1 MRASGLLCAHTCSSS
16 SPAMQSVLDPIEAR
30 VIGTMIEKR
39 ITVPDTYP
47 LTINSL
53 VNGCNQSSNR
63 APVTSLTESEIASA
77 VERLRDRGFTSL
89 YTGAATRV
97 PKYSEAF
104 SERLGL
110 QRAET
115 ALLCELMLRGAQMP
129 GELRSRAE
137 RMHAFGDLQ
146 DVENTLKAMSELT
159 PPLVVQLPREAGARA
174 AKWQH
179 MLFGGEL
186 PAVDAPSLPPSRV
199 ERDSALTDRVRALET
214 KVAELE
220 DALMALRMQLGA

>member
-1 MRASGLLCAHTCSSS
+1 
-16 SPAMQSVLDPIEAR
+16 MQSVLDPIEAR
-30 VIGTMIEKR
+30 VIGTLIEKR
-39 ITVPDTYP
+39 ITVPDVYP
-47 LTINSL
+47 MTINSL
-53 VNGCNQSSNR
+53 VNGCNQSNNR
-63 APVTSLTESEIASA
+63 APVTSLSEGEVASA
-77 VERLRDRGFTSL
+77 VERLRERGFTSL

-97 PKYSEAF
+97 PKYSETFA
-104 SERLGL
+104 ERLGL

-137 RMHAFGDLQ
+137 RMHEFADLQ
-146 DVENTLKAMSELT
+146 AVENTLKSMSELT

-179 MLFGGEL
+179 MLFGGEI
-186 PAVDAPSLPPSRV
+186 PEASAVSLPPSKV
-199 ERDSALTDRVRALET
+199 EREAQLAERVTALEA

-220 DALMALRMQLGA
+220 ETLAALRVQLGG

>member
-1 MRASGLLCAHTCSSS
+1 
-16 SPAMQSVLDPIEAR
+16 MQAVLDAIEAR

-39 ITVPDTYP
+39 ITVPDSYP
-47 LTINSL
+47 LTINTI
-53 VNGCNQSSNR
+53 VNGCNQMNNR
-63 APVTSLTESEIASA
+63 APVTALSEAEVTTA
-77 VERLRDRGFTSL
+77 VERLRERGFTGL
-89 YTGAATRV
+89 YTGMATRV
-97 PKYSEAF
+97 PKYSETFA
-104 SERLGL
+104 ERLGL

-137 RMHAFGDLQ
+137 RMHAFADLAE
-146 DVENTLKAMSELT
+146 VENTLAAMSQLT

-186 PAVDAPSLPPSRV
+186 PAVAVVLPPSKMDR
-199 ERDSALTDRVRALET
+199 ETALIDRIASLEA

-220 DALMALRMQLGA
+220 DALTSLRVQLGA

>member
-1 MRASGLLCAHTCSSS
+1 
-16 SPAMQSVLDPIEAR
+16 MQAVLDAIEAR

-39 ITVPDTYP
+39 ITVPDSYP
-47 LTINSL
+47 LTINSI
-53 VNGCNQSSNR
+53 VNGCNQMNNR
-63 APVTSLTESEIASA
+63 APVTALSEAEVTSA
-77 VERLRDRGFTSL
+77 VERLRERGFTGL
-89 YTGAATRV
+89 FTGMATRV
-97 PKYSEAF
+97 PKYSETFA
-104 SERLGL
+104 ERLGL

-137 RMHAFGDLQ
+137 RMHAFADLAE
-146 DVENTLKAMSELT
+146 VENTLSAMSQLT

-186 PAVDAPSLPPSRV
+186 PEAGAPTLPPSKMDR
-199 ERDSALTDRVRALET
+199 ETALADRVVALEA

-220 DALMALRMQLGA
+220 DALTSLRVQLGA

>member
-1 MRASGLLCAHTCSSS
+1 
-16 SPAMQSVLDPIEAR
+16 MQAVLDAIEAR

-39 ITVPDTYP
+39 ITVPDSYP
-47 LTINSL
+47 LTVNSI
-53 VNGCNQSSNR
+53 VNGCNQLNNR
-63 APVTSLTESEIASA
+63 SPVTALSEAEVTSA
-77 VERLRDRGFTSL
+77 VERLRDRGFTGL
-89 YTGAATRV
+89 FTGIATRV
-97 PKYSEAF
+97 PKYSETFA
-104 SERLGL
+104 ERLGL

-137 RMHAFGDLQ
+137 RLHAFADLTE
-146 DVENTLKAMSELT
+146 VENTLSAMSQLT
-159 PPLVVQLPREAGARA
+159 PPLVVQLPREGGARA

-186 PAVDAPSLPPSRV
+186 PEAGAPSLPPSKLDR
-199 ERDSALTDRVRALET
+199 ETALVDRVNALEA

-220 DALMALRMQLGA
+220 DALTSLRLQLGA

>member
-1 MRASGLLCAHTCSSS
+1 
-16 SPAMQSVLDPIEAR
+16 MQAVLDAIEAR

-39 ITVPDTYP
+39 ITVPDSYP
-47 LTINSL
+47 LTINSI
-53 VNGCNQSSNR
+53 VNGCNQMNNR
-63 APVTSLTESEIASA
+63 APVTALTEAEVTSA
-77 VERLRDRGFTSL
+77 VERLREQGFTGL
-89 YTGAATRV
+89 FTGIATRV
-97 PKYSEAF
+97 PKYSENFA
-104 SERLGL
+104 ERLGL

-137 RMHAFGDLQ
+137 RLHQFADLAE
-146 DVENTLKAMSELT
+146 VESTLSAMSQLT
-159 PPLVVQLPREAGARA
+159 PPLVVQLPREGGARA

-186 PAVDAPSLPPSRV
+186 PSAASIALPPSKQDR
-199 ERDSALTDRVRALET
+199 ESALADRVAALET

-220 DALMALRMQLGA
+220 DLLTSLRVQLGA

>member
-1 MRASGLLCAHTCSSS
+1 
-16 SPAMQSVLDPIEAR
+16 MQAVLDAIEAR

-39 ITVPDTYP
+39 ITVPDSYP
-47 LTINSL
+47 LTINSI
-53 VNGCNQSSNR
+53 VNGCNQMNNR
-63 APVTSLTESEIASA
+63 APVTSLTEAEVTSA
-77 VERLRDRGFTSL
+77 VERLRERSFAGL

-97 PKYSEAF
+97 PKYAERFA
-104 SERLGL
+104 ERLGIAA
-110 QRAET
+110 AET

-137 RMHAFGDLQ
+137 RMHAFADLA
-146 DVENTLKAMSELT
+146 ELESTLQAMSELT

-186 PAVDAPSLPPSRV
+186 PAVDAVALPPSKMDREAALSERV
-199 ERDSALTDRVRALET
+199 LALET

-220 DALMALRMQLGA
+220 ELLTALRMQLGA

>member
-1 MRASGLLCAHTCSSS
+1 
-16 SPAMQSVLDPIEAR
+16 MQSVLDAIEAR

-39 ITVPDTYP
+39 ITVPDSYP
-47 LTINSL
+47 LTINSI
-53 VNGCNQSSNR
+53 VNGCNQMNNR
-63 APVTSLTESEIASA
+63 APVTALSEAEVTSA
-77 VERLRDRGFTSL
+77 VERLRERGFTGL
-89 YTGAATRV
+89 FTGMATRV
-97 PKYSEAF
+97 PKYSETFA
-104 SERLGL
+104 ERLGL

-137 RMHAFGDLQ
+137 RMHAFADLAE
-146 DVENTLKAMSELT
+146 VENTLSAMSQLT

-186 PAVDAPSLPPSRV
+186 PEAGAPTLPPSKLDR
-199 ERDSALTDRVRALET
+199 ETALSDRVAALEA

-220 DALMALRMQLGA
+220 DALTSLRVQLGA

>member
-1 MRASGLLCAHTCSSS
+1 
-16 SPAMQSVLDPIEAR
+16 MQAVLDAIEAR

-39 ITVPDTYP
+39 ITVPDSYP
-47 LTINSL
+47 LTINTL
-53 VNGCNQSSNR
+53 VNGCNQMNNR
-63 APVTSLTESEIASA
+63 APVTSLTEAEVASA

-97 PKYSEAF
+97 PKYAETFA
-104 SERLGL
+104 ERLGL
-110 QRAET
+110 QAKET

-137 RMHAFGDLQ
+137 RMHAFADLAE
-146 DVENTLKAMSELT
+146 VESTLIAMGELT

-186 PAVDAPSLPPSRV
+186 AAADAPALPPSKSDR
-199 ERDSALTDRVRALET
+199 ETALVDRVSTLEA

-220 DALMALRMQLGA
+220 DVLTALRVQLGA

>member
-1 MRASGLLCAHTCSSS
+1 
-16 SPAMQSVLDPIEAR
+16 MQAVLDVIEAR

-39 ITVPDTYP
+39 ITVPDSYP
-47 LTINSL
+47 LTINSI
-53 VNGCNQSSNR
+53 VNGCNQMNNR
-63 APVTSLTESEIASA
+63 APVTTLTEAEVTSA
-77 VERLRDRGFTSL
+77 VERLRDRGFTGL
-89 YTGAATRV
+89 FTGMATRV
-97 PKYSEAF
+97 PKYSETFA
-104 SERLGL
+104 ERLGL

-137 RMHAFGDLQ
+137 RMHACADLAE
-146 DVENTLKAMSELT
+146 VENTLSAMSQLT

-179 MLFGGEL
+179 MLFGGDL
-186 PAVDAPSLPPSRV
+186 PEAGAPILPPSKMDR
-199 ERDSALTDRVRALET
+199 ETALVDRVASLEA

-220 DALMALRMQLGA
+220 DVLTSLRVQLGA

>member
-1 MRASGLLCAHTCSSS
+1 
-16 SPAMQSVLDPIEAR
+16 MQSVLDAIEAR

-39 ITVPDTYP
+39 ITVPDSYP
-47 LTINSL
+47 LTINTL
-53 VNGCNQSSNR
+53 VNGCNQSNNR
-63 APVTSLTESEIASA
+63 APVTALTESEVSSA
-77 VERLRDRGFTSL
+77 VERLRERGFTSL

-97 PKYSEAF
+97 PKYAETF
-104 SERLGL
+104 CERLGL
-110 QRAET
+110 QSKET

-137 RMHAFGDLQ
+137 RMHAFADLAE
-146 DVENTLKAMSELT
+146 VEATLKAMGELT

-186 PAVDAPSLPPSRV
+186 PAADAPVLPPSKAERETALV
-199 ERDSALTDRVRALET
+199 ERVAALEA

-220 DALMALRMQLGA
+220 DVLTALRVQLGA

>member
-1 MRASGLLCAHTCSSS
+1 
-16 SPAMQSVLDPIEAR
+16 MQAVLDAVEAR
-30 VIGTMIEKR
+30 VVGTMIEKR
-39 ITVPDTYP
+39 ITVPDSYP
-47 LTINSL
+47 LTINSI
-53 VNGCNQSSNR
+53 VNGCNQMNNR
-63 APVTSLTESEIASA
+63 APVTALSEAEVTSA
-77 VERLRDRGFTSL
+77 VERLRDRGFTGL
-89 YTGAATRV
+89 FTGMATRV
-97 PKYSEAF
+97 PKYSENFA
-104 SERLGL
+104 ERLGL

-137 RMHAFGDLQ
+137 RMHAFADLAE
-146 DVENTLKAMSELT
+146 VENTLAAMSKLT

-186 PAVDAPSLPPSRV
+186 PEAGAPTLPPSKLDR
-199 ERDSALTDRVRALET
+199 ETALADRVTALEA

-220 DALMALRMQLGA
+220 DALTSLRVQLGA

>member
-1 MRASGLLCAHTCSSS
+1 
-16 SPAMQSVLDPIEAR
+16 MQAVLDAIEAR

-39 ITVPDTYP
+39 ITVPDSYP
-47 LTINSL
+47 LTINSI
-53 VNGCNQSSNR
+53 VNGCNQMNNR
-63 APVTSLTESEIASA
+63 APVTALSESEVNSA
-77 VERLRDRGFTSL
+77 VERLRDRGFTGL
-89 YTGAATRV
+89 FTGIATRV
-97 PKYSEAF
+97 PKYSETFA
-104 SERLGL
+104 ERLGL

-137 RMHAFGDLQ
+137 RLHAFADLAE
-146 DVENTLKAMSELT
+146 VENTLSAMGQLM
-159 PPLVVQLPREAGARA
+159 PPLVVQLPREGGARA

-186 PAVDAPSLPPSRV
+186 PEAGAPTLPPSKLDR
-199 ERDSALTDRVRALET
+199 ETALADRVTALEV

-220 DALMALRMQLGA
+220 DALTSLRLQLGA

>member
-1 MRASGLLCAHTCSSS
+1 
-16 SPAMQSVLDPIEAR
+16 MQAVLDAIEAR

-39 ITVPDTYP
+39 ITVPDSYP
-47 LTINSL
+47 LTINSI
-53 VNGCNQSSNR
+53 VNGCNQMNNR
-63 APVTSLTESEIASA
+63 APVTALSEAEVTRA
-77 VERLRDRGFTSL
+77 VERLRDRGFTGL
-89 YTGAATRV
+89 FTGMATRV
-97 PKYSEAF
+97 PKYSENFA
-104 SERLGL
+104 ERLGL
-110 QRAET
+110 QRADT

-137 RMHAFGDLQ
+137 RMHAFADLAE
-146 DVENTLKAMSELT
+146 VENTLSLMSQLT

-186 PAVDAPSLPPSRV
+186 PDASAPMLPPSKLDR
-199 ERDSALTDRVRALET
+199 ETALIDRVAALEA

-220 DALMALRMQLGA
+220 DALSALRVQLGA

>member
-1 MRASGLLCAHTCSSS
+1 
-16 SPAMQSVLDPIEAR
+16 MQAVLDAIEAR

-39 ITVPDTYP
+39 ITVPDSYP
-47 LTINSL
+47 LTINSI
-53 VNGCNQSSNR
+53 VNGCNQMNNR
-63 APVTSLTESEIASA
+63 APVTALSEAEVTSA
-77 VERLRDRGFTSL
+77 VERLRDRGFTGL
-89 YTGAATRV
+89 FTGMATRV
-97 PKYSEAF
+97 PKYSENFA
-104 SERLGL
+104 ERLGL

-137 RMHAFGDLQ
+137 RMHAFADLTE
-146 DVENTLKAMSELT
+146 VENTLSAMSQLT

-186 PAVDAPSLPPSRV
+186 PEAGAPTLPPSKLDR
-199 ERDSALTDRVRALET
+199 ETALADRVAALEA
-214 KVAELE
+214 KVTELE
-220 DALMALRMQLGA
+220 DALTSLRVQLGA

>member
-1 MRASGLLCAHTCSSS
+1 
-16 SPAMQSVLDPIEAR
+16 MQAVLDAIEAR

-39 ITVPDTYP
+39 ITVPDSYP
-47 LTINSL
+47 LTINSI
-53 VNGCNQSSNR
+53 VNGCNQMSNR
-63 APVTSLTESEIASA
+63 APVTSLTEAEVTSA
-77 VERLRDRGFTSL
+77 VERLRERSFAGL

-97 PKYSEAF
+97 PKYAERFA
-104 SERLGL
+104 ERLGIAA
-110 QRAET
+110 AET

-137 RMHAFGDLQ
+137 RMHPFADLS
-146 DVENTLKAMSELT
+146 ELESTLQAMSELT

-186 PAVDAPSLPPSRV
+186 PAADAVALPPSKMDREAALSERV
-199 ERDSALTDRVRALET
+199 SALET
-214 KVAELE
+214 KVSELE
-220 DALMALRMQLGA
+220 EVLTALRIQLGA

>member
-1 MRASGLLCAHTCSSS
+1 
-16 SPAMQSVLDPIEAR
+16 MQAVLDAIEAR

-39 ITVPDTYP
+39 ITVPDSYP
-47 LTINSL
+47 LTINSI
-53 VNGCNQSSNR
+53 VNGCNQMNNR
-63 APVTSLTESEIASA
+63 APVTALSESEVNSA
-77 VERLRDRGFTSL
+77 VERLRDRGFTGL
-89 YTGAATRV
+89 FTGIATRV
-97 PKYSEAF
+97 PKYSETFA
-104 SERLGL
+104 ERLGL

-137 RMHAFGDLQ
+137 RLHAFADLAE
-146 DVENTLKAMSELT
+146 VENTLSLMSQLT
-159 PPLVVQLPREAGARA
+159 PPLVLQLPREGGARA

-186 PAVDAPSLPPSRV
+186 PEAGAPTLPPSKLDR
-199 ERDSALTDRVRALET
+199 ETELADRVAALEA

-220 DALMALRMQLGA
+220 DALTSLRLQLGA